1 MQSLVTSRLNYSNGL
16 LYGIPK
22 SAVSILQSVQNSA
35 ARIVTKTAPREHITP
50 VLKELHWLPV
60 DWRIEYKILL
70 YAYKALNGLAPE
82 YLCNMV
88 ESYAPDR
95 VLRSASQN
103 LLVVP
108 RGKHCQ
114 YGMRTFAMAAATLWN
129 FLNVRDRGNKIR
141 GSPSLESFKSNLKT
155 LLFKEHFYPFLLD
168 LNIWVYLFIACRISE
183 LLIF

>member
-1 MQSLVTSRLNYSNGL
+1 MQSLVTSRLDYSNGL

-22 SAVSILQSVQNSA
+22 STVSILQCFQNSA
-35 ARIVTKTAPREHITP
+35 ARIFTKTAPREHITP
-50 VLKELHWLPV
+50 VLKELHWFAV
-60 DWRIEYKILL
+60 DRRIEYKTVL

-114 YGMRTFAMAAATLWN
+114 YGMRTFAMAADTLWN
-129 FLNVRDRGNKIR
+129 SRDRGNRIR

-155 LLFKEHFYPFLLD
+155 LLFKEHFYP
-168 LNIWVYLFIACRISE
+168 VSS
-183 LLIF
+183 